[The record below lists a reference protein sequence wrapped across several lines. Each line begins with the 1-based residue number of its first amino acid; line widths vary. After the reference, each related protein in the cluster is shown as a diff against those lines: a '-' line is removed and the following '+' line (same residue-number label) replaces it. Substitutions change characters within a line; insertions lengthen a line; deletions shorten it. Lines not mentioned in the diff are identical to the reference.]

1 MKSDLPK
8 LKQCVS
14 LSPSIIKA
22 AFSAGDGNV
31 SKGLTILVE
40 EALAARNPA
49 QPPRSCER
57 CANYKEQSNEQH
69 P

>member
-14 LSPSIIKA
+14 LSPTIITA
-22 AFSAGDGNV
+22 AFQEGNGNV

>member
-14 LSPSIIKA
+14 LSPSIITA
-22 AFSAGDGNV
+22 AFQEGNGNV

-40 EALAARNPA
+40 EALEKRKDPK
-49 QPPRSCER
+49 PSRSCER
-57 CANYKEQSNEQH
+57 CANYKEQE